1 MPIYIAMLRGI
12 NVGGN
17 KRIKMDGLRESFEA
31 LDFENVQSYIQSGN
45 VVFKASKHP
54 PVSLSK
60 KIEDR
65 ILRDFAFPV
74 LVITRTHVEMN
85 TAIESNP
92 FLKEGA
98 IDPEKLH
105 VVFLPEPPAP
115 ANLRELAALTTE
127 PDRSRCLGKEM
138 YLYLPNGFAHSS
150 LANNPLERRLL
161 KSATTRNWKTVNAIH
176 QMCEDCA

>member
-1 MPIYIAMLRGI
+1 
-12 NVGGN
+12 
-17 KRIKMDGLRESFEA
+17 
-31 LDFENVQSYIQSGN
+31 
-45 VVFKASKHP
+45 
-54 PVSLSK
+54 
-60 KIEDR
+60 
-65 ILRDFAFPV
+65 
-74 LVITRTHVEMN
+74 MN